1 VPIAKFRKYEVS
13 DSMIIRDF
21 HSLLRAAILGAR
33 VVGRLK
39 ILINEQN
46 LPKVMSKMP
55 VADWKQWAM
64 SRPAWMREEVEIAF
78 GNFV

>member
-1 VPIAKFRKYEVS
+1 MPCAITKFRKYEVL

-21 HSLLRAAILGAR
+21 HSLRRAAILGAR

-46 LPKVMSKMP
+46 LPKVMS
-55 VADWKQWAM
+55 QWLTG
-64 SRPAWMREEVEIAF
+64 SS
-78 GNFV
+78 GQ